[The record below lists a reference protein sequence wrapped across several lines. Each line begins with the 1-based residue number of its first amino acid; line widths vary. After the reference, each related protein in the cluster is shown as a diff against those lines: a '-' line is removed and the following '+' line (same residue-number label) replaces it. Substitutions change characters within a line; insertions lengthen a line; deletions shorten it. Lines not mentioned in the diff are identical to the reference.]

1 MLIIRKKLKYRL
13 MKKITNMKKAIYLSF
28 SLLAIFSLIAVA
40 PSAFAEHGEGGMA
53 CLLYTSDAADE

>member
-1 MLIIRKKLKYRL
+1 
-13 MKKITNMKKAIYLSF
+13 MKKAIYLSF

-53 CLLYTSDAADE
+53 VTVTNAPGSSTPGCETYR